1 MLNTKN
7 FSSANIDALTT
18 VLNKCVFTYIV
29 NSTINLISET

>member
-7 FSSANIDALTT
+7 VSSTNVDALTT

-29 NSTINLISET
+29 NSTMNLISGT

>member
-7 FSSANIDALTT
+7 FSSTNGDALTT
-18 VLNKCVFTYIV
+18 VLNKCVLTYIE